1 MALAGLTMADL
12 FRAVDLTGV
21 FGNALLGG
29 VVARKEKLDPV
40 GFAALAVLSG
50 LGGGMIRDTLLQ
62 RGTPVALTDYAY
74 LLTALAGAAIA
85 FVFRVEGRVWNWVW
99 PVVDA
104 LALGCWAAT
113 GAHKTLAVGLGWLA
127 ALLLGTISAVGGGA
141 TRDIVMR
148 RVPGIFGGN
157 TLYATCALAASGV
170 LVLFNYRDHPTPGL
184 LVGALTG
191 TVLCALAQWRGW
203 TLPAVGAWSPAT
215 VLARGQSRRSTPG
228 AHQTEE
234 DFKNGDSH

>member
-1 MALAGLTMADL
+1 MTEL
-12 FRAVDLTGV
+12 FRAIDLTGV

-29 VVARKEKLDPV
+29 VLARKDKLDPV
-40 GFAALAVLSG
+40 GFAGLAVLSG

-62 RGTPVALTDYAY
+62 HGTPVALTDYAY

-85 FVFRVEGRVWNWVW
+85 FAFRVDGRVWNWVW
-99 PVVDA
+99 PIVDA

-113 GAHKTLAVGLGWLA
+113 GAHKTLAMGLGWLA

-141 TRDIVMR
+141 ARDIVMR

-170 LVLFNYRDHPTPGL
+170 LVFFNYQNHPTPGL
-184 LVGALTG
+184 LVAALTG
-191 TVLCALAQWRGW
+191 TVLCWLSQRRGW
-203 TLPAVGAWSPAT
+203 MLPAADTWSP
-215 VLARGQSRRSTPG
+215 SRFFACRRRNRKDVND
-228 AHQTEE
+228 ER
-234 DFKNGDSH
+234 

>member
-1 MALAGLTMADL
+1 VAIADLTMTDL

-29 VVARKEKLDPV
+29 VVARKAKLDPV

-50 LGGGMIRDTLLQ
+50 LGGGIIRDTLLQ
-62 RGTPVALTDYAY
+62 HGTPVALTDYAY

-85 FVFRVEGRVWNWVW
+85 FAFRVEGRVWNGVW
-99 PVVDA
+99 PIVDA

-170 LVLFNYRDHPTPGL
+170 LVLFNYHNHPTPGL

-191 TVLCALAQWRGW
+191 TVLCWLSQRRGW
-203 TLPAVGAWSPAT
+203 KLPAADTWSPARLF
-215 VLARGQSRRSTPG
+215 VKHRRNR
-228 AHQTEE
+228 E
-234 DFKNGDSH
+234 DRFDEQ

>member
-1 MALAGLTMADL
+1 MSPCGYRGGVAIADLTITDL

-29 VVARKEKLDPV
+29 VVARREKLDPV

-62 RGTPVALTDYAY
+62 HGIPVALTDYAY

-99 PVVDA
+99 PIVDA

-157 TLYATCALAASGV
+157 TLYATCALAASGI
-170 LVLFNYRDHPTPGL
+170 LVIFNYQNHPKPGL
-184 LVGALTG
+184 LVGALAGTG
-191 TVLCALAQWRGW
+191 LCWLSHWRGW
-203 TLPAVGAWSPAT
+203 MLPVADTWSPAR
-215 VLARGQSRRSTPG
+215 VFAKRRRSR
-228 AHQTEE
+228 E
-234 DFKNGDSH
+234 DLNDQQ

>member
-1 MALAGLTMADL
+1 MVLTELTVTDL
-12 FRAVDLTGV
+12 FRVVDLIGV
-21 FGNALLGG
+21 LGNALLGG
-29 VVARKEKLDPV
+29 VVARKEGLDPV

-50 LGGGMIRDTLLQ
+50 LGGGMIRDALLQ

-74 LLTALAGAAIA
+74 LLTALAGALIA
-85 FVFRVEGRVWNWVW
+85 FVFRVEGRVWNRAW
-99 PVVDA
+99 PIVDA

-141 TRDIVMR
+141 LRDIAIR

-170 LVLFNYRDHPTPGL
+170 LVLFNYREHPTPGL
-184 LVGALTG
+184 LMAALTG
-191 TVLCALAQWRGW
+191 TVLCLLSHWRGW
-203 TLPAVGAWSPAT
+203 MLPAADSWSPGGAF
-215 VLARGQSRRSTPG
+215 ARHRPTSPDTADLQDGK
-228 AHQTEE
+228 
-234 DFKNGDSH
+234 DFNDER

>member
-1 MALAGLTMADL
+1 MGKPGGVVLSELTMTDL

-50 LGGGMIRDTLLQ
+50 LGGGIIRDTLLQ
-62 RGTPVALTDYAY
+62 HGTPVALTDYAY

-85 FVFRVEGRVWNWVW
+85 FVFGVEGRVWNGVW
-99 PVVDA
+99 PIVDA

-127 ALLLGTISAVGGGA
+127 ALLLGSISAVGGGA

-170 LVLFNYRDHPTPGL
+170 LVLFNYHNHPTPGL

-191 TVLCALAQWRGW
+191 TVLCWLSQRRGW
-203 TLPAVGAWSPAT
+203 MLPAADTWSPARLF
-215 VLARGQSRRSTPG
+215 VNRRRNR
-228 AHQTEE
+228 E
-234 DFKNGDSH
+234 DRFDEQ

>member
-1 MALAGLTMADL
+1 MGTPVGVVLSELTMTDL

-21 FGNALLGG
+21 LGNALLGG
-29 VVARKEKLDPV
+29 VVARKEKLDFV

-50 LGGGMIRDTLLQ
+50 LGGGIIRDTLLQ

-99 PVVDA
+99 PIVDA

-113 GAHKTLAVGLGWLA
+113 GAHKTLAVGLGWLP

-170 LVLFNYRDHPTPGL
+170 LVIFNYQNHPTPGL

-191 TVLCALAQWRGW
+191 TVLCWLSQRRGW
-203 TLPAVGAWSPAT
+203 VLPAADTWSPAR
-215 VLARGQSRRSTPG
+215 VFAKRRRNREGFTDE
-228 AHQTEE
+228 Q
-234 DFKNGDSH
+234 

>member
-1 MALAGLTMADL
+1 MALAGLTLADL

-74 LLTALAGAAIA
+74 LLTALAGAAFA
-85 FVFRVEGRVWNWVW
+85 FAFRVEGRVWNWVW

-113 GAHKTLAVGLGWLA
+113 GAYKTLAVGLGWLA

-157 TLYATCALAASGV
+157 TLYATCALAASGA
-170 LVLFNYRDHPTPGL
+170 LVLFDYRDHPTPGL

-191 TVLCALAQWRGW
+191 TVLCWLAQWRGW
-203 TLPAVGAWSPAT
+203 MLPAVGAWSPAT
-215 VLARGQSRRSTPG
+215 ILHRGRSRRSAPG
-228 AHQTEE
+228 ANQAEE
-234 DFKNGDSH
+234 GFEDGDSD